1 MKLSEPQSVVAQ
13 DNTRFKVLV
22 SGRRFGKTTL
32 AIRELC
38 YHARHPNTL
47 CWFVAP
53 SYRQARQIAWMK
65 LKKKLS
71 ELRWVKKFNEAD
83 LTCHLKNNSIIA
95 LRGADNPDSLRGV
108 GINYL
113 VIDEASD
120 VNEQSWTEVLRPT
133 LSDTKGKALFTG
145 TPKGHNWFYDLYQ
158 KGKDPNEQDWSS
170 HLYTTREGGWV
181 EEDELEQAKNDLSA
195 SVYRQ
200 EYEATWETYS
210 GLIYSNFDIE
220 KNVRHKQMTEEDKIL
235 YIGIDFNVSPI
246 SAVVGIINN
255 NVIDIVEE
263 IRIFG
268 SNTQELCD
276 EILTRYP
283 NRKIIA
289 FPDPSCVQ
297 RRTSA
302 GGKTDL
308 SILQN
313 NGFVCKVLKSHMPV
327 RDRINSVNS
336 KLCNANN
343 LRTLFISPK
352 CKNVV
357 NTLVKQT
364 FKEGTSVP
372 NKTHGIDHLGDAL
385 GYLVSYLYPIKR
397 DMGQQTIQKRY
408 NVQLEGQY
416 GRL

>member
-1 MKLSEPQSVVAQ
+1 M
-13 DNTRFKVLV
+13 
-22 SGRRFGKTTL
+22 
-32 AIRELC
+32 
-38 YHARHPNTL
+38 
-47 CWFVAP
+47 
-53 SYRQARQIAWMK
+53 
-65 LKKKLS
+65 
-71 ELRWVKKFNEAD
+71 
-83 LTCHLKNNSIIA
+83 
-95 LRGADNPDSLRGV
+95 
-108 GINYL
+108 
-113 VIDEASD
+113 
-120 VNEQSWTEVLRPT
+120 
-133 LSDTKGKALFTG
+133 
-145 TPKGHNWFYDLYQ
+145 YQ

-397 DMGQQTIQKRY
+397 DMGQQTIQKRF

>member
-1 MKLSEPQSVVAQ
+1 MKLSKPQTAVAQ
-13 DNTRFKVLV
+13 DNTRFKILV

-83 LTCHLKNNSIIA
+83 LTCLLKNGSIIS

-113 VIDEASD
+113 VIDEAAD
-120 VNEQSWTEVLRPT
+120 VSEQSWTEVLRPT

-158 KGKDPNEQDWSS
+158 KGKDPAEKEWSS
-170 HLYTTREGGWV
+170 HLYTTAEGGWV
-181 EEDELEQAKNDLSA
+181 DEDEIQQAKNDLSK
-195 SVYRQ
+195 SVFRQ

-210 GLIYSNFDIE
+210 GLIYSSFDRE
-220 KNVRHKQMTEEDKIL
+220 HSVRHSTITEDDKIL
-235 YIGIDFNVSPI
+235 YVGIDFNVSPI
-246 SAVVGIINN
+246 SAIVAVIRN
-255 NVIDIVEE
+255 NVIDIVDE

-268 SNTQELCD
+268 SDTQELCD
-276 EILTRYP
+276 EILNRYP
-283 NRKIIA
+283 NKKIMA

-313 NGFVCKVLKSHMPV
+313 NGFVCKVLKSHMAV

-336 KLCNANN
+336 KLCNANE
-343 LRTLFISPK
+343 LRTLFISPR
-352 CKNVV
+352 CKSTI
-357 NTLVKQT
+357 NTFVKQT
-364 FKEGTSVP
+364 YKEGTSVP
-372 NKTHGIDHLGDAL
+372 NKTNGIDHLGDAV

-397 DMGQQTIQKRY
+397 DVQHTPQKRF
-408 NVQLEGQY
+408 NVQLEGTY